1 MSQFKLL
8 LIATQFLTRLPM
20 PRDLAT
26 SEAELGKA
34 TRFFPLVGIIV
45 GGLSALVLI
54 GAQRFFPLTVSV
66 WLALAAGAWLTN
78 GFHEDG
84 WADAFDG
91 FGGGW
96 TRERI
101 LEIMHDSRLGTYG
114 VLSVIF
120 LLALKAAC
128 LTDLSTA
135 QSWRWL
141 LIAHVA
147 GRWTVLP
154 LSAWLTHARAD
165 GLSRLVAQQIGRVEL
180 LIGTLTLCAVLF
192 ALQTPRAAVLVLVVS
207 GVMTWLAGRYFRA
220 RLGGITGDC
229 LGAANQ
235 LIELTVYL
243 VAAALA
249 H

>member
-1 MSQFKLL
+1 
-8 LIATQFLTRLPM
+8 M
-20 PRDLAT
+20 PHDLAT

-34 TRFFPLVGIIV
+34 TRFFPLVGVIV
-45 GGLSALVLI
+45 GGLAALVLI
-54 GAQRFFPLTVSV
+54 GAQQFFPLTVSV
-66 WLALAAGAWLTN
+66 WLALAAGTWLTN

-114 VLSVIF
+114 VLALIF
-120 LLALKAAC
+120 LLGVKAAC
-128 LTDLSTA
+128 LTALPIT
-135 QSWRWL
+135 QGWRWL

-180 LIGTLTLCAVLF
+180 VVGTLTLIAVLF
-192 ALQTPRAAVLVLVVS
+192 ALQTPRTALLTLGAMAV
-207 GVMTWLAGRYFRA
+207 MAWLAGRYFRA

-243 VAAALA
+243 IAVVLTRSR
-249 H
+249 